1 MRRTWLAS
9 AVAALCAAA
18 ACSGGGDPGRLTT
31 RQTTSTPPTAAS
43 LAPTAPA
50 PPSQAVVSGTVKAV
64 DQVGDG
70 TTIVV
75 AEVTIHG
82 AGGWIIVHADAGG
95 PGDVVGHAAVPE
107 GTTKNVVVRLDTKV
121 ATGAYWPMLHRD
133 GGEVGTYQWPAGPDG
148 PVRPPGGGTT
158 YAARRI
164 TLTVG

>member
-18 ACSGGGDPGRLTT
+18 ACSGGADPERLTT
-31 RQTTSTPPTAAS
+31 RQTTSTPSTAAP

-64 DQVGDG
+64 DQVSDG

-82 AGGWIIVHADAGG
+82 TGGWIVVHADAGG
-95 PGDVVGHAAVPE
+95 AGDVVGHAAIPE
-107 GTTKNVVVRLDTKV
+107 GTTRNVVVPLDAKIG
-121 ATGAYWPMLHRD
+121 TGVYWPMLHRD
-133 GGEVGTYQWPAGPDG
+133 GDVIGTFQWPGGPDG
-148 PVRPPGGGTT
+148 PVRPPGGGTS

-164 TLTVG
+164 TVSVG